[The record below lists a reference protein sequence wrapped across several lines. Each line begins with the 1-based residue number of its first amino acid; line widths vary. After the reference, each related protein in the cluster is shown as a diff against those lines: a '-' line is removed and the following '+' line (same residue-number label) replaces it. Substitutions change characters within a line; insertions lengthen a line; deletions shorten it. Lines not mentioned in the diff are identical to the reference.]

1 MSQGPE
7 TLIERQITEILKKT
21 EFGDANTAHTQ
32 CSPQSYTDRLDDE
45 IRNWRSRLIL
55 PSGALAAAATAIVVS
70 RYFSLELTSITTFAD
85 FLIGLGLGEAAA
97 IGIGHLRVKNPK
109 NYG

>member
-7 TLIERQITEILKKT
+7 IFVERQIDQILEKT
-21 EFGDANTAHTQ
+21 KFGDDAETAQ
-32 CSPQSYTDRLDDE
+32 IQLSPQSYTDRLDDE

-55 PSGALAAAATAIVVS
+55 PSGALTAAVTAIVAS
-70 RYFSLELTSITTFAD
+70 RYFSLELTGITTFAD

-97 IGIGHLRVKNPK
+97 IGIGHLRVRKS
-109 NYG
+109 